1 MAASPHAPAVREA
14 LRSVRGAVADATEKL
29 VAARDE
35 LTDRRARAD
44 GRRWKLVEG
53 CVSRPEA
60 EQRAN
65 ELVAVLAAR
74 ANAHLHPLIEPQ
86 VDGTVR
92 ALAALERVSATCWEA
107 VREPGPLKAWMMA
120 RLDELAAQRGGWS
133 ELSRVER
140 DRERRSVEHEIAVL
154 DAASEALEREYRQA
168 TLVAGDWAGDA
179 PGVTVEG
186 RGR

>member
-1 MAASPHAPAVREA
+1 MAVSPHAPAVRQA

-107 VREPGPLKAWMMA
+107 VREPG
-120 RLDELAAQRGGWS
+120 LDELAAQRGGWS
-133 ELSRVER
+133 ELSAVER

-154 DAASEALEREYRQA
+154 DAASETLEREYRQA

-186 RGR
+186 QGR

>member
-1 MAASPHAPAVREA
+1 M
-14 LRSVRGAVADATEKL
+14 RS
-29 VAARDE
+29 
-35 LTDRRARAD
+35 
-44 GRRWKLVEG
+44 
-53 CVSRPEA
+53 
-60 EQRAN
+60 
-65 ELVAVLAAR
+65 
-74 ANAHLHPLIEPQ
+74 
-86 VDGTVR
+86 
-92 ALAALERVSATCWEA
+92 AALERVSATCWTA
-107 VREPGPLKAWMMA
+107 VREPEALKTWIMA

-154 DAASEALEREYRQA
+154 DAASETLEREYRQA